1 MDNIEDSG
9 VTGGALLP
17 TLLLGK
23 SGDSDVGAKAN
34 LYESITA
41 DAQDK
46 CRHFYYY

>member
-23 SGDSDVGAKAN
+23 SGDSDVGAGRGAPQ
-34 LYESITA
+34 SRA
-41 DAQDK
+41 G
-46 CRHFYYY
+46 RPG